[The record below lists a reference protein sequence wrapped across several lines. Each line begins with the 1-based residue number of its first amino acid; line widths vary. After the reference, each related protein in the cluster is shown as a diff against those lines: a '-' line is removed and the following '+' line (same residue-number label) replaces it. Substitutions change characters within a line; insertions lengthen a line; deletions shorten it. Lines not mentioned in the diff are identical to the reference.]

1 MLDERLREAFHAL
14 GSCAPSGTPVSAV
27 AVLLDT
33 DESEA
38 QDLALALGALSL
50 ADYDGTRVELHPLLH
65 EYARMRLHSLPEQEQ
80 HVFVRH
86 VAYFGQSIGGAY
98 QSAVNE
104 GHGADAYDALN
115 VFDRERD
122 NVELAQVRVLAA
134 GFPDPQL
141 AVEVT
146 DDLTRVW
153 RLRNE
158 PRLLAWLT
166 HALALATTTKLIY
179 RQAKVRQAI
188 GDVQSF
194 RDDKDAALTSY
205 AEALRLF
212 TEGGAKLGQAN
223 VRQAI
228 GDVQSFRK
236 EMDAALTSY
245 AEALRLFTEGGA
257 KLGQANVLLAQG
269 RLLNDTSLLEHAL
282 ALYETIRDGY
292 SIARCK
298 LFLGVLCLQQ
308 GDGER
313 GVQLLLDA
321 RALWEQIDFTPGIEA
336 IEGILRQ
343 RS

>member
-223 VRQAI
+223 V
-228 GDVQSFRK
+228 
-236 EMDAALTSY
+236 
-245 AEALRLFTEGGA
+245 
-257 KLGQANVLLAQG
+257 LLAQG

>member
-1 MLDERLREAFHAL
+1 MGHVNRFFPSTVEFPGGRAQQSAGIPWRASVARLEDV
-14 GSCAPSGTPVSAV
+14 GSAEFLEK
-27 AVLLDT
+27 LLND
-33 DESEA
+33 A
-38 QDLALALGALSL
+38 GAS
-50 ADYDGTRVELHPLLH
+50 ELHPLLH

-194 RDDKDAALTSY
+194 R
-205 AEALRLF
+205 
-212 TEGGAKLGQAN
+212 
-223 VRQAI
+223 
-228 GDVQSFRK
+228 
-236 EMDAALTSY
+236 
-245 AEALRLFTEGGA
+245 
-257 KLGQANVLLAQG
+257 
-269 RLLNDTSLLEHAL
+269 
-282 ALYETIRDGY
+282 
-292 SIARCK
+292 
-298 LFLGVLCLQQ
+298 
-308 GDGER
+308 
-313 GVQLLLDA
+313 
-321 RALWEQIDFTPGIEA
+321 
-336 IEGILRQ
+336 
-343 RS
+343 